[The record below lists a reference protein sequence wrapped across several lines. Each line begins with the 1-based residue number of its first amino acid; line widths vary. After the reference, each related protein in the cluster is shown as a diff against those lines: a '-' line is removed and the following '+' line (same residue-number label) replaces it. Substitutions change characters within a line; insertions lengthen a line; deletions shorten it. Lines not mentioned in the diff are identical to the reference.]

1 MMMVTTT
8 GKNDKNS
15 IQNCEIACHH
25 KKHRISNQFLIFRV
39 AFQLLCFHSIS
50 DFSFEWLRCALCIFQ
65 LLLIRV
71 ICLGKIVLLLGTH
84 INFAFVERDRD
95 FVSVT
100 TKRDVMRKAINE
112 MGTFSTAPENFIIL
126 FLLLSHT
133 TRTQVLLV
141 ILENLSKDFCHTLL
155 VNVFLTY
162 QIRGN
167 ERRPHRKHKCFPLS
181 YLQHYKSC

>member
-1 MMMVTTT
+1 MQSHHMITFTHRWWWWWQLQAKMTKTQFRIAKLLVIAR
-8 GKNDKNS
+8 S
-15 IQNCEIACHH
+15 IA
-25 KKHRISNQFLIFRV
+25 FLINFSFSV
-39 AFQLLCFHSIS
+39 LPSSYCVFTIS
-50 DFSFEWLRCALCIFQ
+50 LIFCFEWLRCACIFQ

-126 FLLLSHT
+126 FLLL
-133 TRTQVLLV
+133 LL
-141 ILENLSKDFCHTLL
+141 S
-155 VNVFLTY
+155 
-162 QIRGN
+162 Q
-167 ERRPHRKHKCFPLS
+167 
-181 YLQHYKSC
+181 Q